1 MKKPFITD
9 ILLLASLIMLVL
21 SFLKISSLENKQS
34 VMEKEITHKDSLIQ
48 SLNNEIEL
56 FDDILQEREKEV
68 TYWGMK
74 YDSVKQI
81 RK

>member
-56 FDDILQEREKEV
+56 FDDILQDREMEV
-68 TYWGMK
+68 KYWGMK
-74 YDSVKQI
+74 YDSLKQSG
-81 RK
+81 K

>member
-9 ILLLASLIMLVL
+9 IILLASLVMLVL

-34 VMEKEITHKDSLIQ
+34 VMKKEITHKDSLIQ

-56 FDDILQEREKEV
+56 FDDILQEREMEV
-68 TYWGMK
+68 KYWGMK
-74 YDSVKQI
+74 YDSLKQPG
-81 RK
+81 K